1 MQLADTAALESQRI
15 TRDTSADKKVLR
27 ETTQGI
33 TKQVALP
40 LATRFSATRLLD
52 MLGRLSPWGRLQETD
67 PAMAQWAT
75 TLTSGP
81 EWVLR
86 ETTQDI
92 TKQVAFPLAM
102 RFTATRLLD
111 LEGRPVRP
119 GCLARLFCSKS
130 FESPIPLS
138 QNMSQSVG
146 EAPGD

>member
-75 TLTSGP
+75 PLTSGP
-81 EWVLR
+81 EWQMRVGSIPPAVPK
-86 ETTQDI
+86 TT
-92 TKQVAFPLAM
+92 LGY
-102 RFTATRLLD
+102 RFL
-111 LEGRPVRP
+111 
-119 GCLARLFCSKS
+119 CLKFNK
-130 FESPIPLS
+130 
-138 QNMSQSVG
+138 
-146 EAPGD
+146 

>member
-15 TRDTSADKKVLR
+15 TRDTSADKK
-27 ETTQGI
+27 
-33 TKQVALP
+33 
-40 LATRFSATRLLD
+40 
-52 MLGRLSPWGRLQETD
+52 
-67 PAMAQWAT
+67 
-75 TLTSGP
+75 
-81 EWVLR
+81 VLR

-119 GCLARLFCSKS
+119 GCRARLFCSKS

-146 EAPGD
+146 EGPGD